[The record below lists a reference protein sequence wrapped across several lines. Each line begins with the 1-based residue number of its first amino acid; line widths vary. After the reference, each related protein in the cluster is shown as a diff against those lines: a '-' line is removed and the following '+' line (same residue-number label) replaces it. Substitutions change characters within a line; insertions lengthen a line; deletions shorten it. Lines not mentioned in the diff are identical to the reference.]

1 MSTVQE
7 IEKAV
12 KQLPPEE
19 LAAFRSWFLGFDAD
33 AWEQQ
38 FAADV
43 KSGKL
48 DHLAAQAD
56 ADFKAGRCT
65 EL

>member
-12 KQLPPEE
+12 KQLPPDE
-19 LAAFRSWFLGFDAD
+19 LAAFRTWFLHFDAD

-38 FAADV
+38 FADDV
-43 KSGKL
+43 KAGKL
-48 DHLAAQAD
+48 NHLAARAD
-56 ADFKAGRCT
+56 SDFNAGRCT

>member
-12 KQLPPEE
+12 KQLPPDE
-19 LAAFRSWFLGFDAD
+19 LAAFRSWFLDFDAD

-43 KSGKL
+43 KASKL
-48 DHLAAQAD
+48 NHLAARAD

>member
-12 KQLPPEE
+12 KQLPPDE
-19 LAAFRSWFLGFDAD
+19 LAAFRSWFFDFDAD
-33 AWEQQ
+33 AWENQ

-43 KSGKL
+43 KAGKL
-48 DHLAAQAD
+48 DDLAARAD
-56 ADFKAGRCT
+56 ADFKGGLCT